1 MEEVRESA
9 SYDNYLDTDNRI
21 QDDYKATLDKYVG
34 EELTTALPDKVLTRE
49 EKAGVHKVLYVH
61 FRNVDDM
68 AEYCSLI
75 GQCIDYKTKVAFYPQ
90 ADPETSLFGEE
101 EEPTGIKIDKNLLL
115 PRSKN
120 KSESALDIEVN
131 EGVTDVNAKWKEH
144 WVDMPEYVQED
155 NPSFRTIHM
164 HFRTEKHY
172 QDFAKRIGQELTE
185 KTNAIWHPKLDITK
199 NRFLRWVDDGFT
211 FPLRHPM
218 YIVSKG
224 RADSMITSRSL
235 SRMKIPHYI
244 VVEPQDMQ
252 DYDKALDTFDIR
264 EYVTLLDAP
273 FSNHGDG
280 PGRARNWAWD
290 HSISIGATSHWVLD
304 DNLADFYRLHNNE
317 RIRFESSTGFRVME
331 DFVDRY
337 DNVYIAGPQYRFFI
351 APNQKY
357 PPYVANTRIYSCLL
371 IRNDCKH
378 RWRGRYNEDTDI
390 CLRVMKDGDVCLQ
403 FNAFMQGKMATQTVS
418 GGNTAEFYHAENTD
432 AMKEGYNTDGTINK
446 SQMLADMHPDV
457 ATVVWRYGRWHHHVN
472 YNPFKKN
479 KLKFKDNI
487 HLSTG
492 VNNYNMILDRNFQDP
507 RFSK

>member
-1 MEEVRESA
+1 
-9 SYDNYLDTDNRI
+9 
-21 QDDYKATLDKYVG
+21 
-34 EELTTALPDKVLTRE
+34 
-49 EKAGVHKVLYVH
+49 
-61 FRNVDDM
+61 
-68 AEYCSLI
+68 
-75 GQCIDYKTKVAFYPQ
+75 
-90 ADPETSLFGEE
+90 
-101 EEPTGIKIDKNLLL
+101 
-115 PRSKN
+115 
-120 KSESALDIEVN
+120 
-131 EGVTDVNAKWKEH
+131 
-144 WVDMPEYVQED
+144 
-155 NPSFRTIHM
+155 
-164 HFRTEKHY
+164 
-172 QDFAKRIGQELTE
+172 
-185 KTNAIWHPKLDITK
+185 
-199 NRFLRWVDDGFT
+199 
-211 FPLRHPM
+211 
-218 YIVSKG
+218 
-224 RADSMITSRSL
+224 
-235 SRMKIPHYI
+235 MKIPHYI

-264 EYVTLLDAP
+264 EYVTLLEAP

-304 DNLADFYRLHNNE
+304 DNIADFYRLHNNE

-479 KLKFKDNI
+479 KLKLKDNI

-507 RFSK
+507 RFT